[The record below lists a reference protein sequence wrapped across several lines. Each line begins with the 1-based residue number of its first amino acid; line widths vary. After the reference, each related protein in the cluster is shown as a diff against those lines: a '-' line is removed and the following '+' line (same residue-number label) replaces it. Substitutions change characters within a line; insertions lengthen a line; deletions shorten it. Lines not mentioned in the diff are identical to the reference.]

1 MSIMRHKFNAR
12 KVLKMIENNELSD
25 TCSALVEACH
35 VIIAMT
41 ESMAGHSKYLLQY
54 IESVRNNPNIPI
66 N

>member
-12 KVLKMIENNELSD
+12 KVLSD

-41 ESMAGHSKYLLQY
+41 ESMVGHSKYLLQY
-54 IESVRNNPNIPI
+54 IESVRNNPNIPK
-66 N
+66 